1 MLSPSSLSHCSI
13 LSRILVTESEIDV
26 MRNVPSKDKNQRS
39 NQITCYDF
47 LLLKKFPFLLRFLLS
62 RILTEMEAL
71 KINLNLMLWEM
82 FHLKIKP
89 RSTFPASIRLITM
102 ISHFR

>member
-39 NQITCYDF
+39 TF
-47 LLLKKFPFLLRFLLS
+47 S
-62 RILTEMEAL
+62 AL
-71 KINLNLMLWEM
+71 
-82 FHLKIKP
+82 
-89 RSTFPASIRLITM
+89 IRLLVM
-102 ISHFR
+102 ISYF